1 MPNKVEIELSAVDGL
16 TGAFNK
22 ATSATNDLNKALAK
36 LAIQEQNNKIMEEA
50 KAKFASMSEAEKQA
64 AVSAAALVEQQEK
77 LKAQKDTPS
86 KLAMAWTE
94 FNSALSIA
102 KQAIQAVKKVY
113 DETIGATLAYDLEV
127 RKLAQNLG
135 ISTEETSRAIQTADD
150 FGISQGEVTSALQM
164 MVKRGTA
171 PSIEA
176 LAEIADRYNAIKDP
190 IKQAALMTELLGRN
204 WTALTPML
212 REGGD
217 AIRETAASQAE
228 GMLVTEAQAQAA
240 EDLRRQVDVLNDQ
253 WTAFRN
259 NFSNSVVPDLIRA
272 LDDLNKA
279 TDWFAKQEPD
289 KLMGSIGVAAGMSA
303 DQVARLKRELEIPQT
318 SREHLKELEEG
329 YKKLADSYGYVI
341 PGTREL
347 TAEEQKAF
355 EAYQKTNKAVE
366 NNNLY
371 LQQQTTNTGALTTQE
386 LEFNRAIEDQ
396 KRIAG
401 ELTIATGNLDTA
413 KNQLKTDQQN
423 LNTAMGSEAQSAAEG
438 MRQSFDRTLA
448 ALKIQDEAFGTHTAD
463 TKTRSKEIDD
473 ATRAFM
479 NSPQTEADKAKYLGR
494 LDEIKT
500 KYSELDEKIEADKKK
515 VGELQ
520 AVIDALHGKDIDI
533 NVRVNQIGGEA
544 GGPWNVGGGGAT
556 PDHYEGQPAVGGA
569 GHWHWNG
576 TAWVIIQGYESGG
589 SFGADQSILVG
600 ERGPEILTP
609 SAAGNI
615 TNNYHYNMTINS
627 NARHEQVAADYALM
641 RALYS
646 PGV

>member
-36 LAIQEQNNKIMEEA
+36 LAIQEQNNRIMEEA

-77 LKAQKDTPS
+77 LKAQKDAPS

-94 FNSALSIA
+94 FNSALSVA

-240 EDLRRQVDVLNDQ
+240 EDLRIATDNLNDAY
-253 WTAFRN
+253 TAIRN
-259 NFSNSVVPDLIRA
+259 QVGNDLIPA
-272 LDDLNKA
+272 LTDLLTITLQLNEASAKEIEIQREAGWVWKEAERKKA
-279 TDWFAKQEPD
+279 EATAQATADIK
-289 KLMGSIGVAAGMSA
+289 KGVDARTAALQA
-303 DQVARLKRELEIPQT
+303 
-318 SREHLKELEEG
+318 EG
-329 YKKLADSYGYVI
+329 IALLGVTGATGA
-341 PGTREL
+341 L
-347 TAEEQKAF
+347 TKEEQDAF

-371 LQQQTTNTGALTTQE
+371 LQQQTQNTQGLTTDII
-386 LEFNRAIEDQ
+386 EFNRRMEEQ
-396 KRIAG
+396 TRLTG
-401 ELTIATGNLDTA
+401 EMSTAQDRLATA
-413 KNQLKTDQQN
+413 QQN
-423 LNTAMGSEAQSAAEG
+423 LNNSMGAEAVSAAEG
-438 MRQSFDRTLA
+438 ARQSFDRTLEA
-448 ALKIQDEAFGTHTAD
+448 IKIQDQAFGTHAAD
-463 TKTRSKEIDD
+463 SKTRSKEIED

-500 KYSELDEKIEADKKK
+500 KYSELDESIEASKKK

-520 AVIDALHGKDIDI
+520 AVVDALHGKDIYI
-533 NVRVNQIGGEA
+533 NVITTQSA
-544 GGPWNVGGGGAT
+544 GVSGGAGVVPAPAPPST
-556 PDHYEGQPAVGGA
+556 HYEGERAVGGA

-589 SFGADQSILVG
+589 SFGAGQSILVG